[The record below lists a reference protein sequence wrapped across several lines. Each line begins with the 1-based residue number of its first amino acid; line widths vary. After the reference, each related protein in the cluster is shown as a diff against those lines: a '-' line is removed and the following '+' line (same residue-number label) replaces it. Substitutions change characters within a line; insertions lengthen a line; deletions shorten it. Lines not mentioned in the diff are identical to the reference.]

1 VISSAVNDNL
11 FVVQAGRKRLRWR
24 EAWIY
29 EIWTRCATE
38 RGEVDLAGFDG
49 RPRLDLALLATTIE
63 TSANKSPGTGT
74 IAWPPSMVN
83 NLSQKC
89 ISECRLLRRC
99 AAMNRPAGYI
109 SPA

>member
-29 EIWTRCATE
+29 EIRTRRATE

-63 TSANKSPGTGT
+63 TSRQQ
-74 IAWPPSMVN
+74 IAGNRDDCM
-83 NLSQKC
+83 
-89 ISECRLLRRC
+89 
-99 AAMNRPAGYI
+99 AAINGQ
-109 SPA
+109 